1 MKNTDIQMGDELAHD
16 AERSSGAATIIVAI
30 VLLLI
35 YQGYNLS
42 IVGVASPWIAK
53 SFGLDQAKLA
63 ELFAWMS
70 LSAFGSLILARLADR
85 VGRRR
90 IILSS
95 LVLAPLCAVGAV
107 MGRPAGPF
115 AGSELFIS

>member
-1 MKNTDIQMGDELAHD
+1 MLWDDSGDHKHESELAQ
-16 AERSSGAATIIVAI
+16 APASQLRGSAITAAI

-35 YQGYNLS
+35 YQGYSLS

-53 SFGLDQAKLA
+53 SFALSQVQLA

-70 LSAFGSLILARLADR
+70 LAAIGTMVLARLADR

-90 IILSS
+90 IILAS
-95 LVLAPLCAVGAV
+95 LVFAPLFAIGAAMV
-107 MGRPAGPF
+107 RHPSTF
-115 AGSELFIS
+115 